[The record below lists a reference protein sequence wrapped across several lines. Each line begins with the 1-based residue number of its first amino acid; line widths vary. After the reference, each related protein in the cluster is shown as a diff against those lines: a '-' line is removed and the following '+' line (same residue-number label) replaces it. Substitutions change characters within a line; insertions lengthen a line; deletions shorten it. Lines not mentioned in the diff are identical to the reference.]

1 MKDSVDINLILQNGF
16 FKSICSLKNDFLDS
30 DSFKLCSNLDQKEI
44 SLIRTKLKLRKDN
57 IMRCFELILI
67 AHLDPNDSKVHE
79 VYRKNVLKR
88 FSECRDLLHP
98 YFRFENFADRSMFT
112 INDPSE
118 QYA

>member
-67 AHLDPNDSKVHE
+67 SHLDPNDSKVHE

-98 YFRFENFADRSMFT
+98 YFRFENFADRSLFT